1 MSEQESSEAVPNP
14 PSPDEAT
21 PAGIDPAV
29 LKKAMRAFRKKLKLS
44 ILDDESKLGGR
55 YTSGGRKS
63 AIVAIQPPYGY
74 EPAVWQALVADGR
87 LRDTG
92 RGFYELNE

>member
-1 MSEQESSEAVPNP
+1 MSETEPSEP
-14 PSPDEAT
+14 T
-21 PAGIDPAV
+21 PAPDDQAPPGLDPAL

-44 ILDDESKLGGR
+44 KLDDESKLGGR

-74 EPAVWQALVADGR
+74 APEVWAALVADGR